1 MKRLSFTVS
10 IFLFVFPSIVMAQT
24 PMDSGEIIR
33 PFGINK
39 REEVREVVQ
48 RKLEE
53 VRQNRAEVLKRI
65 EKNKNLD
72 NIIDKK
78 NERWIQHANNV
89 LERLSLI
96 LAKIETRAEL
106 YAENGHDISAVTKS
120 ITEAQT
126 AIQTAQQ
133 TVTQQSE
140 RSYTDAYSSVS
151 NLKEDLS
158 EMMNLVRQARTEVQ
172 QALRSLQLINTNQN
186 AKQ

>member
-1 MKRLSFTVS
+1 MKRLIFIVS

-24 PMDSGEIIR
+24 PMDAGEIIR

-65 EKNKNLD
+65 EKKV
-72 NIIDKK
+72 IDEK

-96 LAKIETRAEL
+96 LAKIETRAEM
-106 YAENGHDISAVTKS
+106 YAESGQDISSV
-120 ITEAQT
+120 TEAVEEAET

-133 TVTQQSE
+133 AVIQQSE
-140 RSYTDAYSSVS
+140 RSYF
-151 NLKEDLS
+151 NKEDLVK
-158 EMMNLVRQARTEVQ
+158 MMNLVRQSRTEVQ
-172 QALRSLQLINTNQN
+172 QALRSLQFINANQN
-186 AKQ
+186 EKQ